1 MVNKVLAAY
10 IGIDIIFAATGA
22 LILGFSVIV
31 KNTCFDPPTDGNEA
45 ARDLLYQQ
53 FPFSGEP
60 DLGKR
65 DSCRLIAIIL
75 TVFYSRDR

>member
-31 KNTCFDPPTDGNEA
+31 KNTCFDAPTDGNEA

-53 FPFSGEP
+53 FPFSGKSIWRK
-60 DLGKR
+60 DR
-65 DSCRLIAIIL
+65 RLPAR
-75 TVFYSRDR
+75 S